1 VTAATL
7 PDGWTLRTP
16 EEADLPRLIE
26 LRALDERP
34 WVGDGEVDP
43 VSVESVVIGQASW
56 TRRQVVAVDES
67 GTLRAWVIVQDRAS
81 GRAMV
86 TLIVDREVEDP
97 ASVAAVLYAWA
108 QGAAISLARLRGIP
122 QTRLDASPFAD
133 DAAQKGWLADA
144 GYTCRRTWLHM
155 TRPVAKGEQVTTRPG
170 VTVRIVRK
178 HSNDIPVAQ
187 DLQTIHQVLEESFQ
201 DHFNSYRETFPEF
214 LQRLREDPGHRWDHW
229 WLAFV
234 DDEDG
239 EETEETEETE
249 DGTAHRAHPAGALVS
264 SVLPPDADGVR
275 GSYVDYIGV
284 NRRARGRGVAKALLS
299 TVLADA
305 AERGRNRV
313 DLEVDADSPT
323 RADELYT
330 ALGWRTDH
338 VTESWFRDLSIP
350 ARA

>member
-1 VTAATL
+1 MTAATL

-56 TRRQVVAVDES
+56 TRRQVVAVDDA

-178 HSNDIPVAQ
+178 HSNGIPVAQ

-239 EETEETEETE
+239 EETEETE
-249 DGTAHRAHPAGALVS
+249 
-264 SVLPPDADGVR
+264 
-275 GSYVDYIGV
+275 
-284 NRRARGRGVAKALLS
+284 
-299 TVLADA
+299 
-305 AERGRNRV
+305 
-313 DLEVDADSPT
+313 
-323 RADELYT
+323 
-330 ALGWRTDH
+330 
-338 VTESWFRDLSIP
+338 
-350 ARA
+350 

>member
-1 VTAATL
+1 MTAATL

-122 QTRLDASPFAD
+122 QTRLDASPS
-133 DAAQKGWLADA
+133 
-144 GYTCRRTWLHM
+144 
-155 TRPVAKGEQVTTRPG
+155 PTTPR
-170 VTVRIVRK
+170 
-178 HSNDIPVAQ
+178 
-187 DLQTIHQVLEESFQ
+187 
-201 DHFNSYRETFPEF
+201 
-214 LQRLREDPGHRWDHW
+214 
-229 WLAFV
+229 
-234 DDEDG
+234 
-239 EETEETEETE
+239 
-249 DGTAHRAHPAGALVS
+249 
-264 SVLPPDADGVR
+264 
-275 GSYVDYIGV
+275 
-284 NRRARGRGVAKALLS
+284 RRAGWPTPA
-299 TVLADA
+299 TPA
-305 AERGRNRV
+305 AAPGC
-313 DLEVDADSPT
+313 T
-323 RADELYT
+323 
-330 ALGWRTDH
+330 
-338 VTESWFRDLSIP
+338 
-350 ARA
+350 